1 IVTNDNVAMQAFKKG
16 EFDFM
21 SLQSYQYDELKAAK
35 EEKVEAIH
43 LNPKVGTSWMFIGWN
58 GRQSRFAD
66 VETRKALALLTDR
79 FSTLEKFSR
88 GLRPPTNGPWGIDSP
103 YQCSKKDCPVV
114 PFDPKQAKELLA
126 KAGWA
131 DTDKNG
137 CLDRTKDGEKQE
149 LKFAILSD
157 DGDWSKNVLG

>member
-1 IVTNDNVAMQAFKKG
+1 KDVKFGRAPIGSGPYLFRKWQAGKFVELERNDKWWGFATKDPRFKNLFNFKKIRFKIVTNDNVAMQAFKKG

-79 FSTLEKFSR
+79 FSTLEKF
-88 GLRPPTNGPWGIDSP
+88 
-103 YQCSKKDCPVV
+103 
-114 PFDPKQAKELLA
+114 
-126 KAGWA
+126 
-131 DTDKNG
+131 
-137 CLDRTKDGEKQE
+137 
-149 LKFAILSD
+149 
-157 DGDWSKNVLG
+157 